1 VCACVLARAY
11 TSAVATAVASTYGY
25 ARRCCDVLRDTRV
38 LARTYA
44 RSQSHVQHV
53 WRVLYVRR

>member
-1 VCACVLARAY
+1 VLARAY